1 MRETRLN
8 PTTAPL
14 DLVGAIRARAEREGE
29 AVALSWLTGLKDLT
43 DSRTCAELDDEAA
56 AVAAALLAEAAPG
69 DRVLLVQ
76 PPGLGFV
83 TSFVGCLYAGC
94 VPVPVYP
101 LLDTEEERAKVRRIQ
116 QDSGAR
122 VAWTS
127 DAGTAQYVADAL
139 ASPTLWRT
147 GPDRYVPGGS
157 PDPDTLAFLQYTSGS
172 TAEPRGVM
180 VTHGNLTA
188 NLSAIRDA
196 FRHTA
201 DSVVL
206 SWLPAYHDMG
216 LIGNILHPLHTGC
229 HAYLASPIDFIRDP
243 AAWPAAV
250 HRYGVT
256 TSGAPNFAYEL
267 VARTAD
273 RAGLPPGLDLSGWR
287 TAYSGAEPVSAAAL
301 RRFAEVLAPAGFKE
315 DAFVPCYGLAE
326 STLLVT
332 SLPVGAGVRSR
343 TGGEAAETVSCGVPR
358 DCEIAVAGPEG
369 TPLPAG
375 EVGEVL
381 VHGPAVAAGY
391 WKRPDLTA
399 EVFAASLHGSD
410 KKWLRTGDLGFLRDG
425 ELHVT
430 GRIKDVIVV
439 RGRNRHPQD
448 IERLV
453 VGLCPEVRPGC
464 VAAFAAPDD
473 QGVVV
478 LAELR
483 PGRSL
488 TGEDHARIA
497 AAVATSFGLATH
509 EVVAVPR
516 GTVPKTTSG
525 KLRRAEC
532 RTRYLAGDY
541 AGHRLDED
549 GPAAASGTSREA
561 AVRRAVREVL
571 GPGVADDRPLTLHGL
586 DSLGAVRLAELI
598 VRHTGLDV
606 PVRDLLAGATVAD
619 LLPRVGTP
627 APEAAPAGDGAP
639 GALSK
644 AQESL
649 LFLHMLDPDSD
660 AYTISFACE
669 PGPGTDHDLFEQAL
683 RTTLENRP
691 ELHVRFASAGS
702 GGRREP
708 ISERQMHD
716 ALALTPVPV
725 AEDGLA
731 RQLSEAAALPFDPE
745 RGPLLRLYR
754 WQTPKR
760 RVYQVVVHHLV
771 TDLWSLSLVLRDLGS
786 AYSALLA
793 GRPVHLPEPVSYDVY
808 VREQRAYLDSAQA
821 AERDDYLRGVLPR
834 RAASLGVRT
843 DFPRTAVRGGRGAR
857 VEARVPAPAVAGP
870 AGQDPVGLMAVLWA
884 ATLQRYGTPTP
895 VVVGVPVTGRT
906 GGRHG
911 AIDGLCT
918 NTVPLA
924 LDVEPDRHLEELVAE
939 ARAQLAAGMDAGL
952 YPLAR
957 AVEAVRPARAPGR
970 APLVETL
977 VTYQE
982 NPLPDVV
989 GLPEALSG
997 SETELALD
1005 ALALKSVPV
1014 ARRTCRYD
1022 LDLVVTPG
1030 PRGLRLTLDYAVDLF
1045 SERTARAVL
1054 DTFCA
1059 ALAAS
1064 EQAHGA
1070 RLCDLTVLSE
1080 QDAALLA
1087 RIGRCDTPPL
1097 QPPLVE
1103 RVRGVAARTPGA
1115 PAIEGP
1121 HRTRSHAEFSRQ
1133 VEAVAHAL
1141 RLATDGR
1148 S

>member
-1 MRETRLN
+1 MARTS
-8 PTTAPL
+8 TPL
-14 DLVGAIRARAEREGE
+14 DLVGAIRARAEREGT
-29 AVALSWLTGLKDLT
+29 AVALSWLTGLTERT
-43 DSRTCAELDDEAA
+43 DTRTCAELDDAAA
-56 AVAAALLAEAAPG
+56 AVAAALLAEGAPG

-76 PPGLGFV
+76 PPGLDFV

-101 LLDTEEERAKVRRIQ
+101 LLDTAEDRAKVRRIQ
-116 QDSGAR
+116 QDSGSR

-127 DAGTAQYVADAL
+127 DAGMAEYVAQAL
-139 ASPTLWRT
+139 ATPVLWRT
-147 GPDRYVPGGS
+147 GEDRHVPSGS
-157 PDPDTLAFLQYTSGS
+157 PAPDTLAFLQYTSGS

-188 NLSAIRDA
+188 NLTAIRDA

-229 HAYLASPIDFIRDP
+229 RAYLASPIDFIRNP
-243 AAWPAAV
+243 TAWPAAV
-250 HRYGVT
+250 HAYGVT

-267 VARTAD
+267 VTRTVERD
-273 RAGLPPGLDLSGWR
+273 GLAPGLDLSGWR
-287 TAYSGAEPVSAAAL
+287 TAYSGAEPVSTTTL
-301 RRFAEVLAPAGFKE
+301 RRFAEALAPAGFRD

-332 SLPVGAGVRSR
+332 SVPVGTGASTRISR
-343 TGGEAAETVSCGVPR
+343 EGEEVVSCGVPR
-358 DCEIAVAGPEG
+358 DCEVAVGGPDG

-375 EVGEVL
+375 EVGEIL

-391 WKRPDLTA
+391 WNRPDLTS
-399 EVFAASLHGSD
+399 EVFAANVSGSE
-410 KKWLRTGDLGFLRDG
+410 KKWLRSGDLGFLQDG

-430 GRIKDVIVV
+430 GRIKDVIIV
-439 RGRNRHPQD
+439 RGRNHHPQD

-453 VGLCPEVRPGC
+453 VDLCPAVRPGC

-473 QGVVV
+473 QGVVIV
-478 LAELR
+478 AELR
-483 PGRSL
+483 PGQSL
-488 TGEDHARIA
+488 TGDDRARIA
-497 AAVATSFGLATH
+497 SAMATSFGLAPH
-509 EVVAVPR
+509 EIVAVPR

-525 KLRRAEC
+525 KLRRGEC

-541 AGHRLDED
+541 AGPRVDHGRV
-549 GPAAASGTSREA
+549 PAPGDTARAV
-561 AVRRAVREVL
+561 AVRMAVREVL
-571 GPGVADDRPLTLHGL
+571 GTGVRDDRPLTLHGL
-586 DSLGAVRLAELI
+586 DSLGAVRLTELI
-598 VRHTGLDV
+598 ARHAGVDV

-619 LLPRVGTP
+619 LMERVGTAEP
-627 APEAAPAGDGAP
+627 APVRADDDASGR
-639 GALSK
+639 LCK

-683 RTTLENRP
+683 RTALEHQP
-691 ELHVRFASAGS
+691 ELRVRFTSS
-702 GGRREP
+702 GADGRREP
-708 ISERQMHD
+708 VSAQRMRD

-725 AEDGLA
+725 AEDRLA
-731 RQLSEAAALPFDPE
+731 QQLSEAAALPFDPE
-745 RGPLLRLYR
+745 QGPLLRLYR
-754 WQTPKR
+754 WQTPTR

-771 TDLWSLSLVLRDLGS
+771 TDLWSLSLALRDLGS
-786 AYSALLA
+786 AYSALIA
-793 GRPVHLPEPVSYDVY
+793 GRPARLPEPGSYDAY
-808 VREQRAYLDSAQA
+808 VREQRAYLDSEKAG
-821 AERDDYLRGVLPR
+821 ERDAFLREVLPR

-843 DFPRTAVRGGRGAR
+843 DFPRTAVRSRRGAR
-857 VEARVPAPAVAGP
+857 VEARVPAPVVPGP

-884 ATLQRYGTPTP
+884 ATLRRYGTPAP

-911 AIDGLCT
+911 AIGGLCT

-924 LDVEPDRHLEELVAE
+924 LDVEPDQLLEPLVAE
-939 ARAQLAAGMDAGL
+939 ARAQLTAGLDAGL

-957 AVEAVRPARAPGR
+957 AVEAVRPDREPGR
-970 APLVETL
+970 TPLVETL
-977 VTYQE
+977 ITYQE
-982 NPLPDVV
+982 NPLPNVA
-989 GLPEALSG
+989 GLLEALSG
-997 SETELALD
+997 VETEITLGQLV
-1005 ALALKSVPV
+1005 LRSVPIE
-1014 ARRTCRYD
+1014 RRSCRYD

-1030 PRGLRLTLDYAVDLF
+1030 SEGLHLTLDYAADLF
-1045 SERTARAVL
+1045 TEQTARGVL

-1064 EQAHGA
+1064 ERAHGA
-1070 RLCDLTVLSE
+1070 RLADLTVLSDH
-1080 QDAALLA
+1080 DAALLE
-1087 RIGRCDTPPL
+1087 RIGRCATPPL
-1097 QPPLVE
+1097 EPSLLQ
-1103 RVRGVAARTPGA
+1103 RIRAAAEHTPGA
-1115 PAIEGP
+1115 PAIQGP
-1121 HRTRSHAEFSRQ
+1121 HQVLSRAEFMRR
-1133 VEAVAHAL
+1133 VERVAHAL
-1141 RLATDGR
+1141 RLVHDGR